1 MAIIV
6 EDGSI
11 VANANSYVSEADLL
25 AYAVARG
32 VTLQANTEILLIK
45 AMDYIESLNFIGIK
59 VQSTQPLQWPRANV
73 YIDDYPFPSNE
84 IPKELKNALMQT
96 AMSIDANVD
105 PQSNVGK
112 QIQSA
117 TVGPVS
123 VTFEKGIN
131 ATIIRKIN
139 AQLAKLL
146 DGVGGSSFNVYR
158 GG

>member
-32 VTLQANTEILLIK
+32 ITLQANTEILLIK
-45 AMDYIESLNFIGIK
+45 SMDYIETLNFIGNK
-59 VQSTQPLQWPRANV
+59 VSSTQPLQWPRADV
-73 YIDDYPFPSNE
+73 YIDGYPFPMNE
-84 IPKELKNALMQT
+84 IPQLLKNGLMQT
-96 AMSIDANVD
+96 ALSIDANVD
-105 PQSNVGK
+105 PQSNIDR

-123 VTFEKGIN
+123 VTYEKGIS

-146 DGVGGSSFNVYR
+146 DGVAGYSFPVYR
-158 GG
+158 GS